1 MINKINYYKEIFTDK
16 KNQIAIIEDK
26 NKFKS
31 KSGTLFLLNILIL
44 KNKKIKKNVIV
55 QINNEIFYEKET
67 NVFNVNKIKE

>member
-16 KNQIAIIEDK
+16 KNQIAINEYK

-44 KNKKIKKNVIV
+44 KKKKIKKMLLFKLIMK
-55 QINNEIFYEKET
+55 FSMKKKLMYLML
-67 NVFNVNKIKE
+67 IK

>member
-16 KNQIAIIEDK
+16 KNQISINEDK

-44 KNKKIKKNVIV
+44 ENKKNKKKVIA
-55 QINNEIFYEKET
+55 QINNENF
-67 NVFNVNKIKE
+67 

>member
-16 KNQIAIIEDK
+16 KNQIAINEYK
-26 NKFKS
+26 NKFKN

>member
-31 KSGTLFLLNILIL
+31 KSGTLFL
-44 KNKKIKKNVIV
+44 
-55 QINNEIFYEKET
+55 
-67 NVFNVNKIKE
+67 

>member
-16 KNQIAIIEDK
+16 KNQIAINEYK

-44 KNKKIKKNVIV
+44 KKKKIKKMLLFKLIM
-55 QINNEIFYEKET
+55 QFSMKKKLMYLML
-67 NVFNVNKIKE
+67 IK

>member
-16 KNQIAIIEDK
+16 KNQISINEDK

-44 KNKKIKKNVIV
+44 ENKKNKKKVIA
-55 QINNEIFYEKET
+55 QINKEIF
-67 NVFNVNKIKE
+67 